1 MHISKGTPARRGGGR
16 QEFTAPGDNKRFGRP
31 DLDVYRSRFE
41 PLSPGLGPLGRRG
54 FVRRLQRPSRLLEL
68 LWNILAWGWQRNWGI
83 FMRVIRGVS
92 NACEGSKILFFLFRS
107 RVECSSPLHLRSL

>member
-41 PLSPGLGPLGRRG
+41 PLSPGLGPLRR
-54 FVRRLQRPSRLLEL
+54 RESAPRLQRRL
-68 LWNILAWGWQRNWGI
+68 
-83 FMRVIRGVS
+83 RG
-92 NACEGSKILFFLFRS
+92 L
-107 RVECSSPLHLRSL
+107 